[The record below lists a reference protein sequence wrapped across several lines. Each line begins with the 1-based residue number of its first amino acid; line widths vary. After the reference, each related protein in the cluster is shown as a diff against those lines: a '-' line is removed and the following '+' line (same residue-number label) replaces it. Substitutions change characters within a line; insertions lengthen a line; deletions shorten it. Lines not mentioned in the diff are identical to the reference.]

1 MGFNSI
7 WYILLLPV
15 TAGLYYLLPSRW
27 RWLLLIIASYLF
39 YGFYAPKFLLLISGV
54 TLIAYFA
61 GMVLHTQKSKII
73 LTSSILLVLSFLLF
87 FKYSIWITEI
97 INDLGHLINVHLIN
111 DDWLVNNVILPIG
124 ISFYTFQAISY
135 VVDVYKERVKPEF
148 HLGYFALYLSFFPQL
163 VAGPIEKPGFL
174 IPQFRKKAKLK
185 WHNFSEGS
193 KLILLGF
200 FKKIVIADN
209 LFIYVNRVFDD
220 VYSPEV
226 SGFNLLLGLFA
237 FIYYLYNDFSAY
249 CDIAM
254 GSARYFDI
262 HLSQN
267 FFKPFSSLNF
277 RELWTRW
284 HATLSIWVKTY
295 VFTPMGGIV
304 RGNKLRTLLNVT
316 MVFIVLGIWHG
327 ASYNFLFFGLLAA
340 TYVVIDYVTK
350 DKRLRLFKR
359 IGFTKNKIIPKFIFK
374 IVVVTGFMT
383 LGVFFITRDIHE
395 SKMVVSKILNLSDGF
410 KLNFNLIGLL
420 IGVILVTEAVNYF
433 SRNGFYH
440 PFNEIKSVWVRI
452 PFYAFIV
459 ILILY
464 YSAGQSSNFYYL
476 RF

>member
-7 WYILLLPV
+7 WYIILLPV
-15 TAGLYYLLPSRW
+15 TAGLYYLLPSKW

-39 YGFYAPKFLLLISGV
+39 YGFYAPKFLLLMSGI
-54 TLIAYFA
+54 TLIAYLA
-61 GMVLHTQKSKII
+61 GILLHKQKSKII
-73 LTSSILLVLSFLLF
+73 LTSSVLLILSFLLF
-87 FKYSIWITEI
+87 FKYSIWIAEI
-97 INDLGHLINVHLIN
+97 INDLGHLINVNLIN

-124 ISFYTFQAISY
+124 ISFYTFQAVSY
-135 VVDVYKERVKPEF
+135 VVDVYKERINPEF

-185 WHNFSEGS
+185 WHNISEGS

-226 SGFNLLLGLFA
+226 SGFNMLLGLFA

-295 VFTPMGGIV
+295 IFTPMGGIV
-304 RGNKLRTLLNVT
+304 RGKKLRTLLNVT
-316 MVFIVLGIWHG
+316 IVFMVLGIWHG

-340 TYVVIDYVTK
+340 AYVVIDYVTK

-374 IVVVTGFMT
+374 TIVVTGFMT

-395 SKMVVSKILNLSDGF
+395 SIKVVSKIWNISDGF
-410 KLNFNLIGLL
+410 KLNFNLIGIL
-420 IGVILVTEAVNYF
+420 IGVILVTEAINYF

-440 PFNEIKSVWVRI
+440 PFNEIRSAWLRI
-452 PFYAFIV
+452 PFYAFVV
-459 ILILY
+459 ILILF
-464 YSAGQSSNFYYL
+464 YSAGQSANFYYL